1 MSPEQCRGEHLDP
14 RSDIYSLGVIAYQ
27 MLSGVPPFE
36 GDFKAVMEAHS
47 TADPPP
53 LSVKKVRRK
62 LKRVIHTALAKDPDE
77 RPESAEAFASELRA
91 RSEGIFDLFRR
102 GMVIY
107 SEHLPKFL
115 LLTGFFSIPMA
126 VLTLIW
132 LVFAFLKINE
142 ILSTNVANVMLGVTS
157 FGLSI
162 ATAFCTNL
170 IVGTIAWIVTQHLAV
185 PLRPIRLRPAMKEAR
200 KKWKRMAGAGVF
212 TALLPFVSSAAGGL
226 LGFMI
231 FALFFGAFYPLTGSW
246 EAILIGGGGG
256 AVLTGFAAFFIA
268 HMFWVLVPPVIVME
282 NAGIA
287 ESLKRSVRLVRR
299 SISTSAG
306 TVIIKFMIPLIV
318 VGTISYIVNISAK
331 AFDPTDATKVEKTEG
346 QSTSESVTPP
356 VPPAEPEEKSE
367 GGINFSFGKPNAK
380 VEIADDSTMRT
391 KVKNTILESLI
402 QILWLPMQIL
412 VFSFSGI
419 IVALLYLK
427 TRLAG
432 GESMNDL
439 IERFEDDGRPRKK
452 WQERV
457 RKRLIQSGRLPSKP

>member
-1 MSPEQCRGEHLDP
+1 
-14 RSDIYSLGVIAYQ
+14 
-27 MLSGVPPFE
+27 
-36 GDFKAVMEAHS
+36 
-47 TADPPP
+47 
-53 LSVKKVRRK
+53 
-62 LKRVIHTALAKDPDE
+62 
-77 RPESAEAFASELRA
+77 
-91 RSEGIFDLFRR
+91 
-102 GMVIY
+102 MV
-107 SEHLPKFL
+107 
-115 LLTGFFSIPMA
+115 
-126 VLTLIW
+126 VLTFIW
-132 LVFAFLKINE
+132 VVFAFLKISE
-142 ILSTNVANVMLGVTS
+142 ILSTNVANVLLGVVS

-212 TALLPFVSSAAGGL
+212 TALLPFVATAVGGL
-226 LGFMI
+226 LGFTV
-231 FALFFGAFYPLTGSW
+231 FAWFFGAFYPLTGSW
-246 EAILIGGGGG
+246 EAILIGGGVGSI
-256 AVLTGFAAFFIA
+256 LTGVAAFFVA

-282 NAGIA
+282 NVGIA
-287 ESLKRSVRLVRR
+287 ESLKRSMRLVKR
-299 SISTSAG
+299 SVTTSAG
-306 TVIIKFMIPLIV
+306 TVIIMFLIPMMV

-331 AFDPTDATKVEKTEG
+331 AFDPTDETKVEKTE
-346 QSTSESVTPP
+346 SEPAAGAEAVPA
-356 VPPAEPEEKSE
+356 PPAEPEKKES
-367 GGINFSFGKPNAK
+367 GGINFSFGGGPVAK
-380 VEIADDSTMRT
+380 VESSGDEMNMRT
-391 KVKNTILESLI
+391 KVKNTVLESLI
-402 QILWLPMQIL
+402 QILWLPMQIF